1 MDLNNKRKRY
11 VKMDRETRS
20 DKIFALLNEVNSDV
34 EHNIGNLMNDLDT
47 EFVLEESLKNDLDSD
62 DDTLN
67 LLVPEANNRAVENPS
82 IEKTL
87 DKSSSEAEKEGK
99 AKKKANEKKRANE
112 KEKTNEKKAR
122 DKAKKKK

>member
-67 LLVPEANNRAVENPS
+67 LLVPEANYRAVENPS

-87 DKSSSEAEKEGK
+87 DKSSSKAEKEGK

>member
-11 VKMDRETRS
+11 VKMDRQTRS

-67 LLVPEANNRAVENPS
+67 LLVPEANYRAVENPS

-87 DKSSSEAEKEGK
+87 DKSSSKAEKEGK
-99 AKKKANEKKRANE
+99 S
-112 KEKTNEKKAR
+112 KEKCK
-122 DKAKKKK
+122 

>member
-11 VKMDRETRS
+11 VKMDRQTRS

-67 LLVPEANNRAVENPS
+67 LLVPEANYRAVENPS

-87 DKSSSEAEKEGK
+87 DKSSSKAEKEGK